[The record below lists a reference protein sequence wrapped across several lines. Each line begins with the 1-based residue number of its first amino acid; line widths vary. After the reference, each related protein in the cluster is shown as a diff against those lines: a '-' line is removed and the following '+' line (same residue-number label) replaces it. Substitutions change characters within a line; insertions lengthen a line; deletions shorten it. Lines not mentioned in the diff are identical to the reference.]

1 MKSILVA
8 INSKYVHTALG
19 LRYVN
24 EFCRKNAIEVT
35 LIEETIQTPLLA
47 VLAEITRAKP
57 EVVGFSV
64 HIWNKTYVYSL
75 IELVRKVL
83 PAAKIVVGGPEVAF
97 EPERIFNEKSE
108 IDFIV
113 QGEGEICFSELLKAL
128 KNADEDRKSV
138 V

>member
-47 VLAEITRAKP
+47 VLA
-57 EVVGFSV
+57 
-64 HIWNKTYVYSL
+64 
-75 IELVRKVL
+75 
-83 PAAKIVVGGPEVAF
+83 
-97 EPERIFNEKSE
+97 
-108 IDFIV
+108 
-113 QGEGEICFSELLKAL
+113 
-128 KNADEDRKSV
+128 DRKSV

>member
-75 IELVRKVL
+75 IEYGQPNSARSSTTVTPPL
-83 PAAKIVVGGPEVAF
+83 
-97 EPERIFNEKSE
+97 
-108 IDFIV
+108 
-113 QGEGEICFSELLKAL
+113 ICTAPFLS
-128 KNADEDRKSV
+128 R
-138 V
+138 

>member
-83 PAAKIVVGGPEVAF
+83 PVAKIVVAGPAGTYRAKGVIGACGHS
-97 EPERIFNEKSE
+97 SE
-108 IDFIV
+108 EYSNQFRFDF
-113 QGEGEICFSELLKAL
+113 
-128 KNADEDRKSV
+128 
-138 V
+138 

>member
-47 VLAEITRAKP
+47 VLA
-57 EVVGFSV
+57 GD
-64 HIWNKTYVYSL
+64 NKGQARSC
-75 IELVRKVL
+75 
-83 PAAKIVVGGPEVAF
+83 G
-97 EPERIFNEKSE
+97 IFCAYLE
-108 IDFIV
+108 
-113 QGEGEICFSELLKAL
+113 
-128 KNADEDRKSV
+128 
-138 V
+138 

>member
-83 PAAKIVVGGPEVAF
+83 PVAKNSCLAVLRWLLSQK
-97 EPERIFNEKSE
+97 RIFNEK
-108 IDFIV
+108 V
-113 QGEGEICFSELLKAL
+113 K
-128 KNADEDRKSV
+128 
-138 V
+138 